1 MKDYFDITGMTCSAC
16 SARVEKS
23 VARLEGVASVSVN
36 LLKNSMEVSYDEKT
50 LSADDITAAVVKA
63 GYGAAVRRKSEKSAE
78 KKSAEKKSASSA
90 AQDAYKASVHRLIW
104 SLIFTVP
111 LFYLSM
117 GHMMSWPLP
126 SCFLGMEN
134 AMIFVFTQF
143 LLLIPVIFINFH
155 FFRNGFRN
163 LVHLSPNMDSLIA
176 MGSGAAAVYGIY
188 AIYKIAYGM
197 GHMDMAMVHE
207 YMMDVYFESS
217 AMILTLITLGKTL
230 EARAKGKTSD
240 AITKLMDLAPKS
252 ATLLRDGEEVT
263 VPAESVVK
271 GDVLVVR
278 TGEAVPVDGVI
289 LTGNASID
297 ESAITGESIPV
308 DKKEG
313 DKVTGATISRSG
325 YFTMQATRVGDETT
339 LSQIVRLVDEA
350 TSSKAPIAR
359 MADKVAG
366 IFVPTVIG
374 IALLAFIVWML
385 KGESFE
391 FSLSIAISVL
401 VISCPCALGL
411 ATPTAIMVGTGKGA
425 SNGILIKSAEA
436 LETAHSINSV
446 VLDKTGTITEGKP
459 QVTDVITLG
468 SASKEKLLS
477 LAASLEYLS
486 SHPLAQ
492 AIVEYAASAPRAE
505 VSGFEEI
512 AGGGV
517 RCLYEGKVLMAG
529 NERLLENLVTDEVR
543 GKVASL
549 ASAGR
554 TPLLFAYDGELIG
567 IIALADVVKKSSR
580 EAIGELT
587 SMGLEVVML
596 TGDNENTAR
605 AIAREV
611 GAGKVIAGVLPQDK
625 EKEIRSLQSE
635 GKKVA
640 MVGDGINDAPALA
653 RADVG
658 IAIGAGTDV
667 AIESADIVL
676 MKSDLMDVVT
686 AIQLSKAV
694 IRNIKE
700 NLFWAF
706 IYNIIGIPIAAG
718 VFYTAMGWKM
728 NPMLGAACMSF
739 SSIFVVSNALR
750 LKFFRPKKHAA
761 VTSTHEPETLSS
773 GSDKGDKKMKKTLIV
788 EGMSC
793 QHCVAHVKKALE
805 GVSGVSEVSVDLDSK
820 KAVLTADASV
830 TDEALRSAVTEEGYE
845 VKSIEG

>member
-23 VARLEGVASVSVN
+23 VAKLEGVQSVAVN

-50 LSADDITAAVVKA
+50 LSAEDITAAVVKA
-63 GYGAAVRRKSEKSAE
+63 GYGATVRRKEKSGE
-78 KKSAEKKSASSA
+78 KQSASSG
-90 AQDAYKASVHRLIW
+90 AQDAYKASVHRLVW
-104 SLIFTVP
+104 SLVFTVP

-143 LLLIPVIFINFH
+143 LLLVPVIFINFH

-252 ATLLRDGEEVT
+252 ATLLRDGEEIT

-278 TGEAVPVDGVI
+278 TGEAVPVDGVV
-289 LTGNASID
+289 LSGNASID

-366 IFVPTVIG
+366 IFVPAVIG
-374 IALLAFIVWML
+374 IALIAFIVWML

-446 VLDKTGTITEGKP
+446 VLDKTGTITEGRP

-468 SASKEKLLS
+468 PVSKERLLS
-477 LAASLEYLS
+477 LAASLENLS

-492 AIVEYAASAPRAE
+492 AIVEYASSSERVE
-505 VSGFEEI
+505 VSGFEEV

-517 RCLYEGKVLMAG
+517 KCLYDGKVLMAG
-529 NERLLENLVTDEVR
+529 NERLLASLVTDEVR
-543 GKVASL
+543 GKVSEL
-549 ASAGR
+549 ASRGR
-554 TPLLFAYDGELIG
+554 TPLIFAYDGALIG

-580 EAIGELT
+580 EAISELT

-596 TGDNENTAR
+596 TGDNENTAK
-605 AIAREV
+605 AIAAEV

-625 EKEIRSLQSE
+625 EKEIRRLQEE

-686 AIQLSKAV
+686 AMQLSKAV

-718 VFYTAMGWKM
+718 VFYTALGWKM

-750 LKFFRPKKHAA
+750 LKFFKPKRSAA
-761 VTSTHEPETLSS
+761 AAETHEETEIVPA
-773 GSDKGDKKMKKTLIV
+773 SDEGDKKNMKKTLIV

-805 GVSGVSEVSVDLDSK
+805 GVAGVSEVSVDLESK